1 LSSFQFQDESL
12 NELSKFLPSVIN
24 SAIAPNTTKKYN
36 SAWLQWERFCSD
48 KSEITTLPADPFIV
62 SLYFGYLV
70 KEKKSRGL
78 ISDSFYGIR
87 WGHISNGYSSPTD
100 HPFTKLAFEGAKRMA
115 LFEGSKKKDPFTPEM
130 IKSIVN
136 FYGSVN
142 ANLYEL
148 RFLIICLL
156 CFSGFLRISKLLN
169 TKLKDLK
176 FYCDYLTV
184 TLEKSKTDQ
193 LREGNI
199 VFISKNNSSFC
210 PVVHTKSYIENAQLD
225 SDDYLI
231 SRLVKTKHGHKAVG
245 SKKVAYSTISSM
257 FKELA
262 KPVSSNLS
270 LGLHSLRS
278 GGASSAAANNI
289 SDRIISKHG
298 RWKSEKGRDGYIKDS
313 ISTRLTISKNLGL

>member
-1 LSSFQFQDESL
+1 
-12 NELSKFLPSVIN
+12 
-24 SAIAPNTTKKYN
+24 
-36 SAWLQWERFCSD
+36 
-48 KSEITTLPADPFIV
+48 
-62 SLYFGYLV
+62 
-70 KEKKSRGL
+70 
-78 ISDSFYGIR
+78 
-87 WGHISNGYSSPTD
+87 
-100 HPFTKLAFEGAKRMA
+100 MA

-130 IKSIVN
+130 IKFIVN

-156 CFSGFLRISKLLN
+156 CFSGFLRISELLN
-169 TKLKDLK
+169 TKVKDLK

-199 VFISKNNSSFC
+199 VFISKTNSSFC

-231 SRLVKTKHGHKAVG
+231 SRLVKTEHGHKAVG